1 MGSGKL
7 RTIGRLVIAAALA
20 TIALAGFAAGPVE
33 AGGSCH
39 LAVATTGA
47 GIRVD
52 IKELC
57 FTPVV
62 LYARQGQTVTWTNR
76 DPVEHTVTG
85 LGFAWGSDGSL
96 TKGQSVTYRFTE
108 AGVYPYSCVLHP
120 GMVGAVLVGNPKAPA
135 SSAAIPFA
143 VPSQPPAASAAA
155 APKAAP
161 IAEPVA
167 SSSAPWRIVAMV
179 SVILLTGAVLG
190 LAMQQQKVRRARSA
204 AAG

>member
-1 MGSGKL
+1 MGSARQ
-7 RTIGRLVIAAALA
+7 RTIGRLMIVAAMCSA
-20 TIALAGFAAGPVE
+20 ILAGFAAGPVQ

-76 DPVEHTVTG
+76 DPMEHTVTG
-85 LGFAWGSDGSL
+85 LGFSWGSNGSL
-96 TKGQSVTYRFTE
+96 TLGQSVTYRFTE

-120 GMVGAVLVGNPKAPA
+120 GMVGAVVVGNPKAPA
-135 SSAAIPFA
+135 SSAAIPLA
-143 VPSQPPAASAAA
+143 VPSQPPAAAA

-161 IAEPVA
+161 VAEPVA
-167 SSSAPWRIVAMV
+167 SSSAPWRIVALV
-179 SVILLTGAVLG
+179 SVILLAGAVLG
-190 LAMQQQKVRRARSA
+190 LATQRQMVRRARSA

>member
-1 MGSGKL
+1 MGSGKV

-20 TIALAGFAAGPVE
+20 TIALAGFAAGPAQ

-96 TKGQSVTYRFTE
+96 TKGESVTYRFTE
-108 AGVYPYSCVLHP
+108 DGVYPYSCVLHP
-120 GMVGAVLVGNPKAPA
+120 GMVGAVMVGNPKAPA
-135 SSAAIPFA
+135 SSAAIPLA
-143 VPSQPPAASAAA
+143 VPSQPPAASPAAKT
-155 APKAAP
+155 APV
-161 IAEPVA
+161 AEPAA
-167 SSSAPWRIVAMV
+167 SSSLPWRVVALV
-179 SVILLTGAVLG
+179 SVVLLAGAVLG
-190 LAMQQQKVRRARSA
+190 LAAQQQKVRRARSA

>member
-7 RTIGRLVIAAALA
+7 RTIGRLVIVAALA
-20 TIALAGFAAGPVE
+20 TIALAGFAAAPAQ

-39 LAVATTGA
+39 LATATTGT

-62 LYARQGQTVTWTNR
+62 LYAHQGETVTWTNR
-76 DPVEHTVTG
+76 DPVAHTVTG

-120 GMVGAVLVGNPKAPA
+120 GMVGAVVVGNPKAPA
-135 SSAAIPFA
+135 ASAAIPLA

-155 APKAAP
+155 KAAP
-161 IAEPVA
+161 PVEPA
-167 SSSAPWRIVAMV
+167 SSSSSPWRIVALV
-179 SVILLTGAVLG
+179 SVILLAGAVLG
-190 LAMQQQKVRRARSA
+190 LAAQQQKVRRARSA